1 MERKKKRII
10 VAIILLF
17 FIFLWLN
24 NTSLFTLRRETPYK
38 FLAHRGLAQV
48 FDESKANWD
57 SNTAEMIET
66 PTHDYIENTISSM
79 KAAFNLG
86 ATAVELDVK
95 LSKDGQ
101 LAVFHDSALL
111 YRCGVKG
118 EVQDYTIEQLKKMD
132 VGYGYTAD
140 GGKTY
145 PLRGKGIGM
154 MPTLNEALDTFP
166 DKDFVIEIKDGKIET
181 YKVFWENMSSLAPER
196 LEKFSVAC
204 SVDEGADYLRSQS
217 KTLKVMSKNSLITA
231 LVKYELMAWSGY
243 IPEEMKNTELRI
255 PLSYAKFLWCWPYK
269 FMERMEKAGTR
280 VEITAGGSGLSEGFD
295 TVESLKSA
303 PKNDTIESVSSVPKD
318 FSGFIWTNR
327 INVVNPDT
335 VKK

>member
-1 MERKKKRII
+1 MDKKRKKRRIV

-24 NTSLFTLRRETPYK
+24 NTSLFTPRRETPYK

-57 SNTAEMIET
+57 SNTAKMIET
-66 PTHDYIENTISSM
+66 PTHDYIENTIPSM
-79 KAAFNLG
+79 KAAFDLG

-101 LAVFHDSALL
+101 LAVFHDYTLL

-118 EVQDYTIEQLKKMD
+118 EVQDYTMEQLKKMD

-140 GGKTY
+140 SGKTY

-154 MPTLNEALDTFP
+154 MPTLNEVLDTFP
-166 DKDFVIEIKDGKIET
+166 DKDFVIEIKDGKMET
-181 YKVFWENMSSLAPER
+181 YKVFWENVSSLAPEI
-196 LEKFSVAC
+196 LDKLSVAC

-217 KTLKVMSKNSLITA
+217 RTLKVMSKNSLITA

-255 PLSYAKFLWCWPYK
+255 PLSYAKFLWGWPYK
-269 FMERMEKAGTR
+269 FMERMDGVNTR
-280 VEITAGGSGLSEGFD
+280 VELTAGGSGLSEGFD
-295 TVESLKSA
+295 T
-303 PKNDTIESVSSVPKD
+303 IESVDSIPKD

-335 VKK
+335 VKKIIF

>member
-1 MERKKKRII
+1 MDKKRKKRRII
-10 VAIILLF
+10 VTIILLF

-24 NTSLFTLRRETPYK
+24 NTSLFTPRREMPYK

-66 PTHDYIENTISSM
+66 PTHDYIENTIPSM
-79 KAAFNLG
+79 KAALDLG

-101 LAVFHDSALL
+101 LAVFHDSTLL

-118 EVQDYTIEQLKKMD
+118 EVQDYTMEQLKKMD

-145 PLRGKGIGM
+145 PLRGKGVGM
-154 MPTLNEALDTFP
+154 MPTLNEVLDAFP

-181 YKVFWENMSSLAPER
+181 YKVF
-196 LEKFSVAC
+196 
-204 SVDEGADYLRSQS
+204 
-217 KTLKVMSKNSLITA
+217 
-231 LVKYELMAWSGY
+231 
-243 IPEEMKNTELRI
+243 
-255 PLSYAKFLWCWPYK
+255 
-269 FMERMEKAGTR
+269 
-280 VEITAGGSGLSEGFD
+280 
-295 TVESLKSA
+295 
-303 PKNDTIESVSSVPKD
+303 
-318 FSGFIWTNR
+318 
-327 INVVNPDT
+327 
-335 VKK
+335 